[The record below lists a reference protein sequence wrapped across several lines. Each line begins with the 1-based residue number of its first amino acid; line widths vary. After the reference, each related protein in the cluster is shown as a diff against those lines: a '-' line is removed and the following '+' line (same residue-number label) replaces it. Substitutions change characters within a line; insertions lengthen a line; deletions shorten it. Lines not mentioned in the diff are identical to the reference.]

1 MGPTS
6 LIDKHLVG
14 ELWKSMQVGV
24 CGLGVLQTNRGRD
37 VGVMI
42 CFLNA
47 HFSAYALSGD
57 AKIR

>member
-1 MGPTS
+1 MGEYAGRS
-6 LIDKHLVG
+6 LWPGCATDRQR
-14 ELWKSMQVGV
+14 ER
-24 CGLGVLQTNRGRD
+24 RGI
-37 VGVMI
+37 VI